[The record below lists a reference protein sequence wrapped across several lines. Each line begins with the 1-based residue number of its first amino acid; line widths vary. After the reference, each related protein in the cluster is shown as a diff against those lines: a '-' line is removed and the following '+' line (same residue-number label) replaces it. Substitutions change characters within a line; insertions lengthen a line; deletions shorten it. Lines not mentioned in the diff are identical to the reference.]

1 MSNQFLTLAS
11 QITESDKG
19 ALKFTTTNNPF
30 VDQMALFSTYKSK
43 RDVNLIDA
51 DAKTLWDIDPQT
63 ALKFAFYMRTI
74 SRKTNVM
81 MDSNV
86 ERLDDSQIG
95 GGLRYESLNRIYWMA
110 LQNPKVL
117 ENNLALLVSAGS
129 VKDIFELMEIDYIRN
144 SGMPRLDWSVFTTF
158 IIDTIELSK
167 DNAMAKQFLFGIK
180 KYMPRVDSTKK
191 AITVDKKAKRYIQRY
206 IMSYLGYSFQD
217 YRQFKSE
224 TPNGHVWQQLISNRK
239 FKDIDF
245 GKIHGRALYNLVNS
259 KFLDNNELMDKY
271 EKWIENT
278 STVKY
283 TGYPHE
289 LFKNYNSNIKR
300 HTRMTIDKQFMT
312 LVNAVKTDNN
322 VTDMIVVRDTS
333 GSMGSLCDGKMSCYD
348 VSKALALY
356 FSYFLKGEFA
366 DAWIEFADRAVLH
379 TWKGSTPTERWDNDK
394 TSYVGTTNFLNV
406 LELFAKLKQRGIPES
421 DFPKGILCISDTEY
435 DAANDLQKTN
445 VEAAR
450 NILRKAGFS
459 DTYVDEFKIVLW
471 NMIERYGS
479 AKYEVN
485 TDQERN
491 VFYLSG
497 FDGAAIKFVMSG
509 EVVKEGNV
517 EKNVSTPKNNAELL
531 SAMLNQKLLN
541 MIRL

>member
-421 DFPKGILCISDTEY
+421 DFPKGILCISDTEF

-509 EVVKEGNV
+509 EVVKEDNV

>member
-1 MSNQFLTLAS
+1 MSNQFLTLAG

-81 MDSNV
+81 MDNGI
-86 ERLDDSQIG
+86 EKLDDSQIG

-144 SGMPRLDWSVFTTF
+144 NGMPRFDWSVFTTF

-180 KYMPRVDSTKK
+180 KYMPRVDSAKK
-191 AITVDKKAKRYIQRY
+191 ANTVDKKAKRYIQRY

-239 FKDIDF
+239 FNDIDF

-278 STVKY
+278 SAVKY

-312 LVNAVKTDNN
+312 LINAVKTDNN

-333 GSMGSLCDGKMSCYD
+333 GSMGSLCDGKMSCYE

-379 TWKGSTPTERWDNDK
+379 TWKGSTPTERWDNDE

-421 DFPKGILCISDTEY
+421 DFPKGILCISDTEF
-435 DAANDLQKTN
+435 DAANDLQETN

-509 EVVKEGNV
+509 EVVKDGNV